1 MFARGISIDGIGE
14 MVLNGI
20 RRNKAYIFTHA
31 STKDLIR
38 ARFERIVADFDGT
51 ELENDP

>member
-1 MFARGISIDGIGE
+1 

-31 STKDLIR
+31 STQDRIR
-38 ARFERIVADFDGT
+38 ARFERIARDFDGT
-51 ELENDP
+51 ELDNDP